1 MSNTPRSSTAGPAPG
16 WFANRPLAQ
25 KFGALI
31 AVVVLAFG
39 LLLAAVLIGNADI
52 ATANRELA
60 DLNHAQEVVLGLD
73 TRASELKVDG
83 YKTLVRPD
91 PGAELDELTGDIQ
104 TGTDLLGELNTIPL
118 TGTSAAAVG
127 DLESTFGQYTDAI
140 TEFINTGI
148 ADQAG
153 TRALWE
159 NIQKANDLSDGAVG
173 AAKDALAAQS
183 YAAQVTLDD
192 TIARTRLIT
201 LVSAA
206 AGLVLIVLI
215 SVVTLRSVTLPV
227 RRVKASLEALA
238 RGDLTLDTH
247 IRSTDEIGAMAAFDA
262 AQANLREVMGV
273 VAGSAG
279 AVATSAEELSASAT
293 QISSSA
299 EETSAQSGVVSSAAE
314 EVSRSVETV
323 AAGAEQMGASIREI
337 ATN

>member
-1 MSNTPRSSTAGPAPG
+1 MSNPPRSSTAGRAPG
-16 WFANRPLAQ
+16 WFAHRPLAQ

-118 TGTSAAAVG
+118 TGTSAAAVA

-148 ADQAG
+148 ADQVG

-159 NIQKANDLSDGAVG
+159 DIQKANDLSDGAVG

-183 YAAQVTLDD
+183 DAAQKKLDD
-192 TIARTRLIT
+192 TIARTRL
-201 LVSAA
+201 
-206 AGLVLIVLI
+206 
-215 SVVTLRSVTLPV
+215 
-227 RRVKASLEALA
+227 
-238 RGDLTLDTH
+238 
-247 IRSTDEIGAMAAFDA
+247 
-262 AQANLREVMGV
+262 
-273 VAGSAG
+273 
-279 AVATSAEELSASAT
+279 
-293 QISSSA
+293 
-299 EETSAQSGVVSSAAE
+299 
-314 EVSRSVETV
+314 
-323 AAGAEQMGASIREI
+323 
-337 ATN
+337 